1 MTYLNT
7 GERRDA
13 HSCCGSPASTIRPP
27 FLQRLKGTMV
37 CNTQERG
44 GGRRGGWRGEE
55 AREGRRQEV
64 GEAMQERWLERRE
77 ER

>member
-37 CNTQERG
+37 CNTQERR
-44 GGRRGGWRGEE
+44 GGRRGEE
-55 AREGRRQEV
+55 AGEVRRQER
-64 GEAMQERWLERRE
+64 GGDRR
-77 ER
+77 